1 MEITINQ
8 VQEIVS
14 ALTSDEQQLLKDTLT
29 TVHGV
34 IVNGSSLTITGM
46 WKLLQCMATAPM
58 TQRELDISAEEK
70 YLQCSALCIRNY
82 AQQTTIR

>member
-14 ALTSDEQQLLKDTLT
+14 ALTADEQQLLKDTINYGSWGDSDWEFLNDRGCVE
-29 TVHGV
+29 TVAMYGYCT
-34 IVNGSSLTITGM
+34 NDA
-46 WKLLQCMATAPM
+46 KRA
-58 TQRELDISAEEK
+58 DISAEEK